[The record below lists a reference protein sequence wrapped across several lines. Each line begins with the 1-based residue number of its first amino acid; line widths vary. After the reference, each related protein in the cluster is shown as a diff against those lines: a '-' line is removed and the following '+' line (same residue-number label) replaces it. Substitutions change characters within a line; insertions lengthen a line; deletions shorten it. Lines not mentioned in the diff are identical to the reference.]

1 MQSKRRLTLIFFM
14 SLCLGVVL
22 SHSTAHALPFVD
34 DKSKDIGARA
44 DEYSAIVDTAIKA
57 LVSGDGAKFRALL
70 SPGTIRREQRG
81 PAAIDTIIND
91 RYIPFFKGFKRF
103 SSTVNTLATRD
114 IDGHK
119 GLALCRSFYVDAP
132 VEKDGNGTKEE
143 ERFFVIYVLDEDGT
157 LTIGN
162 LLLNTKM
169 SDLVRGR

>member
-1 MQSKRRLTLIFFM
+1 MQSKTRVAVVFLLSVCL
-14 SLCLGVVL
+14 SLVLGQI
-22 SHSTAHALPFVD
+22 TANAVPFSD

-70 SPGTIRREQRG
+70 SPGTVRREQRG
-81 PAAIDTIIND
+81 PAAIETIINE

-103 SSTVNTLATRD
+103 SSNVNTLATRD
-114 IDGHK
+114 IDGHR
-119 GLALCRSFYVDAP
+119 GLALCRSFYVDVP
-132 VEKDGNGTKEE
+132 VETNGVGSKEE